1 MIPEFGA
8 RAEMSADAF
17 PALVLF
23 LAKIGL
29 ELRSAITKVKRRSS
43 AAKTYAK
50 LQNKLGGVC
59 KELNAVLGRAILD
72 SAPRTVDAT
81 LHLLRAIF
89 FSPVDASGSENAPEH
104 VGTGPA
110 VVIYYP
116 DMLADVSSCGMLG
129 REDCYVD
136 FIFNMFDVSIIIVV
150 SCWCSFVPL
159 LEGKITV
166 LLS

>member
-43 AAKTYAK
+43 AAKTYTK

-89 FSPVDASGSENAPEH
+89 FSPVDASEDAPEH

-110 VVIYYP
+110 VLINLGCIMH
-116 DMLADVSSCGMLG
+116 DMS
-129 REDCYVD
+129 
-136 FIFNMFDVSIIIVV
+136 
-150 SCWCSFVPL
+150 
-159 LEGKITV
+159 
-166 LLS
+166 